1 MSRLQDERAWLV
13 EVTVVVGLAVGV
25 MAGLLVVITSVP
37 IGALIV
43 AGVAAWVVLSA
54 FILVTAG

>member
-25 MAGLLVVITSVP
+25 VAGLLVVITPVP

-43 AGVAAWVVLSA
+43 AGVVAWVVLSA